1 MINKFIFG
9 FGLKKCSFIS
19 TISKKTIKQL
29 TMSNLSNKR
38 INIYFITIVITLG
51 GLLFGYDTGVI
62 NGTQFYFSK
71 YFELTGALKGFI
83 VSSAL
88 LGALVGAAFSGVI
101 SKSIGRKN
109 SLIIA
114 AILFSISAWGSG
126 LPSILPESI
135 SLMVFFRILGGIAIG
150 MASMNAPMYIAE
162 IAPAEKRGTLVTYY
176 QLAVVIGFFVV
187 FLVTYFIG
195 NGMSDSENISTGWRY
210 MFWSELIPAMLFLGF
225 LFMVPKSPR
234 WLMLKGRE
242 EEAMNILTRI
252 HGEDVASKEI
262 IEIKEN
268 LQNEGKNKKTS
279 IFTKSLL
286 TIIIIGTILSVLQQ
300 FTGINAVLYYGADI
314 FEQALGFGKEDVLLQ
329 QILLATV
336 NLVFTFVAM
345 FTVDKLGRKPLLI
358 IGGFGMLLGFL
369 MMGFTLYFSDY
380 SQLNSAGLPALSSS
394 EGIISLIG
402 ILIFIGSFAMSMG
415 PIVWV
420 LLAEMFP
427 NRIRS
432 IAMSIA
438 VAGQWLANYFVSQ
451 TFPMIVESD
460 ANKLQIDGGIWNN
473 SLPYFLFS
481 GFIVIIIIFVW
492 KYIPET
498 KGKTL
503 EEMETLF
510 EKS

>member
-1 MINKFIFG
+1 
-9 FGLKKCSFIS
+9 
-19 TISKKTIKQL
+19 
-29 TMSNLSNKR
+29 MSNTSNKR

-88 LGALVGAAFSGVI
+88 LGALAGTAFSGI
-101 SKSIGRKN
+101 LSKSIGRKN

-114 AILFSISAWGSG
+114 AVLFAISAWGSG
-126 LPSILPESI
+126 LPSFLPESI

-162 IAPAEKRGTLVTYY
+162 IAPAAKRGNLVTFY
-176 QLAVVIGFFVV
+176 QLAIVIGFFVV

-195 NGMSDSENISTGWRY
+195 NGMTESENISTGWRY
-210 MFWSELIPAMLFLGF
+210 MFWSELIPAGLFLSLLF
-225 LFMVPKSPR
+225 LVPKSPR
-234 WLMLKGRE
+234 WLMMKGNE
-242 EEAMNILTRI
+242 KEAYTVLTKI
-252 HGEDVASKEI
+252 HGEELADKEFV
-262 IEIKEN
+262 EIRKSIQKKGNSEKE
-268 LQNEGKNKKTS
+268 S
-279 IFTKSLL
+279 IFSKSLL
-286 TIIIIGTILSVLQQ
+286 PIIIIGTILSVLQQ

-314 FEQALGFGKEDVLLQ
+314 FEQALGFGKKDILLQ

-336 NLVFTFVAM
+336 NLIFTFIAM

-358 IGGFGMLLGFL
+358 IGGFGMLIGFL
-369 MMGFTLYFSDY
+369 MMGFTLYLSDY
-380 SQLNSAGLPALSSS
+380 SQLNSAGLPTISSS

-415 PIVWV
+415 PVVWV
-420 LLAEMFP
+420 ILSEIFP
-427 NRIRS
+427 NRVRS

-451 TFPMIVESD
+451 SFPMIVESD
-460 ANKLQIDGGIWNN
+460 VNKLQMEGGVWNN
-473 SLPYFLFS
+473 ALPYFLFS
-481 GFIVIIIIFVW
+481 GFIVLIILFVW
-492 KYIPET
+492 KFIPET

-510 EKS
+510 EK